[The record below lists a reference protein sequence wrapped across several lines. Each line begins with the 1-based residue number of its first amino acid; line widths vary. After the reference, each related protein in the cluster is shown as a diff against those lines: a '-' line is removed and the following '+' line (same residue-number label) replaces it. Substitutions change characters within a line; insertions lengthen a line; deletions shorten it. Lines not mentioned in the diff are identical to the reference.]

1 MTLNILK
8 RRKDR
13 RTETPNDSS
22 GLKCV
27 QNTSNIEP
35 KITFEKTQTSS
46 NYQKKRNAGKHTTKS
61 NILNED
67 AKY

>member
-35 KITFEKTQTSS
+35 KITFEKTPNSS
-46 NYQKKRNAGKHTTKS
+46 NYKKKGIPENVRQNQ
-61 NILNED
+61 I
-67 AKY
+67 Y